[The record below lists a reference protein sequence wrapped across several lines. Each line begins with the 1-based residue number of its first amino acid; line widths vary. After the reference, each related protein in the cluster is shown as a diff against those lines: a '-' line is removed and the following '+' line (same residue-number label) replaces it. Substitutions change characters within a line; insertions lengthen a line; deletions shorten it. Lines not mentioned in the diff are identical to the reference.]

1 MAAGVPHLDPDP
13 VERVGIDGPP
23 LGACQSEVEENRR
36 WRIVYPARVE
46 VPLVASVRRL
56 SHATTGSPAEGI
68 TDPGAT
74 WRSVKPCSRRRWSAT
89 SSCWYT
95 RDEVDFFLG
104 YVVETDSVYVFP
116 FEATERFRST
126 LNLWILRQPTNHNGS
141 PAFDPAPFRN
151 AFDLM
156 SS

>member
-1 MAAGVPHLDPDP
+1 VDLLVLRRDGVALKCQCKCMY
-13 VERVGIDGPP
+13 VGRGGVHAMN
-23 LGACQSEVEENRR
+23 LFT
-36 WRIVYPARVE
+36 
-46 VPLVASVRRL
+46 VRKW
-56 SHATTGSPAEGI
+56 G
-68 TDPGAT
+68 PGAKASKH
-74 WRSVKPCSRRRWSAT
+74 RC
-89 SSCWYT
+89 T